1 MKIREYNAKS
11 TSVDKRWGAPPD
23 PSHNIIGHRRPP
35 WPPLTTLRRR
45 ESHRVPGRGPPPPPS
60 AVSYNIITANG
71 RTTHLSGFKRERVP
85 SGISTGTLGANGAY
99 PDALSIFHFLPLES
113 GFWAPAVP
121 AAMGG
126 VHANSAKML
135 PVFTN
140 LHFLE

>member
-1 MKIREYNAKS
+1 MDSDGLS
-11 TSVDKRWGAPPD
+11 TWVDYPPWGPPPN

-45 ESHRVPGRGPPPPPS
+45 ESHRVPGRGPPPAPS

-71 RTTHLSGFKRERVP
+71 RTTHLSGLKRERRS

-140 LHFLE
+140 FHFLE